1 MSFLSKPLAQAVYQ
15 SLLNTPSKNIRRIL
29 MHTRN
34 ILLRFCN
41 PLITAKFNGFTLTMP
56 FSHTIFINQK
66 LFPHYDMRLRDIA
79 ECVRNKHG
87 KLAMIDVGANI
98 GDTAVF
104 TNIANARYLLIE
116 GEKSYA
122 NLIRTNL
129 MQNFTAPVHFTT
141 SNELATP
148 SEPAKT
154 GGGGTH
160 FLLYNTFI
168 GESSDS
174 GYGVDLQ
181 DGSGKLTPRENDKSV
196 QNIQIRT
203 LDHIIAES
211 NFSPNFIK
219 IDTDG
224 FDFKVLRS
232 GEQSITKFKPAL
244 YFEWSYQHL
253 HDIGESATSIFP
265 LLAQWGYE
273 WLLIFDN
280 FGSPLCKLSSLDSAN
295 LSLLMDYTR
304 DSKQIH
310 YFDVLA
316 FHKDDNDCLQAYLAG
331 YNPAC

>member
-15 SLLNTPSKNIRRIL
+15 ALLNTQSKNIRRIL
-29 MHTRN
+29 LHARN
-34 ILLRFCN
+34 FLLRFCN
-41 PLITAKFNGFTLTMP
+41 PIITAKFNGFTLTMP
-56 FSHTIFINQK
+56 FAHAIFVIQK
-66 LFPHYDMRLRDIA
+66 FYPRYDMRLHGIA

-104 TNIANARYLLIE
+104 TNIANAEYLLIE

-122 NLIRTNL
+122 DLIHTNL
-129 MQNFTAPVHFTT
+129 AQNFTAPVHFTT
-141 SNELATP
+141 SDELAMP

-154 GGGGTH
+154 GGGTH

-168 GESSDS
+168 GESSNS
-174 GYGVDLQ
+174 NYRVDLQ
-181 DGSGKLTPRENDKSV
+181 DGSGKLTLHKEDKSV
-196 QNIQIRT
+196 QSIQIRT
-203 LDHIIAES
+203 LDSIITES

-232 GEQSITKFKPAL
+232 GAQSIAKFKPTL

-273 WLLIFDN
+273 QLLIFDN
-280 FGSPLCKLSSLDSAN
+280 FGSPLCVLSSLDSKN

-316 FHKDDNDCLQAYLAG
+316 FHRDNDDCLQAYLAQ
-331 YNPAC
+331 YKPAS